1 MIGPV
6 SGTGRAMMSSLQQ
19 AIAKGMP
26 PEQAVQYVKSMATQG
41 VAPLA
46 DLYAMMNQ
54 FQRLKQQQVQPP
66 QTPPTIKDQLNMI
79 DQQQQMQQ
87 RGGRGGSLGY
97 GGPTSYNPE
106 MQDPMSRGLGGIDAG
121 LMEYPQFA
129 SGGIVAFQGGGF
141 GEEIDFTK
149 MSTEQLRTLANDE
162 NRDIAKAAY
171 DEFLRRTGYVAPQEY
186 LSRYA
191 ELVKQGIPTGGAF
204 KFDSRKFPAYMYDEQ
219 GKVRRSD
226 ASLAGIGGLKEV
238 PSSGVMVRRLSP
250 DTPERFAQAS
260 SAIAE
265 RINAS
270 PAQAAEAQSAVPP
283 MGATSPYSSSAA
295 AGSAFDT
302 AIGRARQDVRQDVPR
317 APALTTGRQGAA
329 SAGGATD
336 PFAKLITEQRGRK
349 FESIPDTFSGEEK
362 KRIEKAISGLDKDK
376 QDSLRMALAKAGFE
390 WAAASARAG
399 RQRTTGLG
407 ALAEGAIGG
416 LQQYNATQKE
426 LKQTERELN
435 KEMASLRRYQD
446 EVARGERVAQRAF
459 EEKRADNISDLTARS
474 EQLKLNR
481 AELAQKMQIAGMEL
495 EERRLER
502 GERGAERKEERGLR
516 ERGLNVEVYKAALDD
531 AADELKVARTIGTPE
546 EIAIA
551 EARVTEARANLMSAG
566 GARVPAAIAP
576 QSPIPS
582 NILGIVNKYVR

>member
-6 SGTGRAMMSSLQQ
+6 SGTGRAMMASLQQ
-19 AIAKGMP
+19 AIDKGMP
-26 PEQAVQYVKSMATQG
+26 PDQAVQYVKSMATQG
-41 VAPLA
+41 VAPLT
-46 DLYAMMNQ
+46 DLYSMMNQ
-54 FQRLKQQQVQPP
+54 FQRLKQQQVKPP
-66 QTPPTIKDQLNMI
+66 QTPPTIRDQLNIM
-79 DQQQQMQQ
+79 DQMQRPQGIQQMQAPAPQ
-87 RGGRGGSLGY
+87 
-97 GGPTSYNPE
+97 P
-106 MQDPMSRGLGGIDAG
+106 QPMDRGLGAIDAG
-121 LMEYPQFA
+121 RMEYPQFA
-129 SGGIVAFQGGGF
+129 GGGIVAFQGGGF

-149 MSTEQLRTLANDE
+149 MDESQLEILAKGDNPDLARAALRE
-162 NRDIAKAAY
+162 KVRRSGYPTPGELFKKLGYTPEYFETFAKPPA
-171 DEFLRRTGYVAPQEY
+171 
-186 LSRYA
+186 
-191 ELVKQGIPTGGAF
+191 AF
-204 KFDSRKFPAYMYDEQ
+204 KFDSRKFPSYMYDEE
-219 GKVRRSD
+219 GKVRKGEVTGGI
-226 ASLAGIGGLKEV
+226 AGTKFFSSSRGVPAAAAPVEV
-238 PSSGVMVRRLSP
+238 
-250 DTPERFAQAS
+250 
-260 SAIAE
+260 
-265 RINAS
+265 
-270 PAQAAEAQSAVPP
+270 AATQSAVPP

-317 APALTTGRQGAA
+317 APALTTGRQGAVP
-329 SAGGATD
+329 AGGATD
-336 PFAKLITEQRGRK
+336 PFVKLITEQRGRK

-362 KRIEKAISGLDKDK
+362 ARIEKAIGSLAKDK
-376 QDSLRMALAKAGFE
+376 QDAVRMALAQAGFSMA
-390 WAAASARAG
+390 AAASRAG

-531 AADELKVARTIGTPE
+531 AADELKMARTMGTPE

-551 EARVTEARANLMSAG
+551 EARVTQARANLMSAG